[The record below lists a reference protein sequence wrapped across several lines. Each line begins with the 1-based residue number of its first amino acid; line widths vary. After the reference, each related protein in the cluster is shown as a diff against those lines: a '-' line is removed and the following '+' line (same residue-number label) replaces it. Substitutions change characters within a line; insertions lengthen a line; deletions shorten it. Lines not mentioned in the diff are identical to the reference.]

1 MDTTRMQDLEEQ
13 ALEARSRRQFEKL
26 EEKIQKRQLLEGR
39 LLEAEREFREE
50 KSVRKELEEVRNE
63 MNRRLTESTSTRLGA

>member
-50 KSVRKELEEVRNE
+50 KSVRKELEEVRN
-63 MNRRLTESTSTRLGA
+63 